1 MAEPLRHR
9 IAQLSLVDGWVPI
22 AVQVLAALLL
32 LYVVWA
38 HADRRGWR
46 RLAIAALIGTPFAV
60 WARHYISSIGVSGE
74 AAPNRLWLWIG
85 LVGTALSLIFLTW
98 RRASWWRRGAS
109 VLAVPLCVVCAAL
122 SVNTWVGYFPKVRTA
137 WMQLTTGPVPDQ
149 TDRVG
154 VTAMQLS
161 NARPE
166 RGVVVPV
173 RINAVSGFA
182 HRREFVYLPPIWFAS
197 KPPPRLPTV
206 MMIGSALNTPADW
219 LRVGNA
225 VATIDDFSTQHD
237 GSAPAVVFVDATG
250 AFDNDTECV
259 NGPRG
264 NAADHLTKDV
274 APFMAANFG
283 VSADRTHWGVAGWSM
298 GGTCAVDLTV
308 MHPELFGSFVDI
320 AGDMGPNAGTKDQT
334 VARIYGGDASQWPV
348 YDPTTVINKHGPYQG
363 VSGWFAI
370 SSDAPQQ
377 RKGGYGNPNA
387 VGLGGQDAAGNPGDQ
402 TDAANSLCGLGRAHG
417 ITCAVVASPGKHD
430 WPFAMDVFKASLPW
444 LAGQV
449 GTPGVAK
456 VPLPGDG
463 QGRAPAGVPLQAATH

>member
-38 HADRRGWR
+38 HADRGGWR
-46 RLAIAALIGTPFAV
+46 RPAIAGLIGMPLAV
-60 WARHYISSIGVSGE
+60 WAQHYISSIGVSGE
-74 AAPNRLWLWIG
+74 AAPGRLWLWIG
-85 LVGTALSLIFLTW
+85 LAGAALSLVVLTW

-122 SVNTWVGYFPKVRTA
+122 AVNAWVGYFPKVQTA
-137 WMQLTTGPVPDQ
+137 WNQVTTGPLPDQ
-149 TDRVG
+149 TDRVD

-161 NARPE
+161 NAKPD

-173 RINAVSGFA
+173 RINASASGFD

-197 KPPPRLPTV
+197 KPPPRLPVV

-225 VATIDDFSTQHD
+225 VATIDDFATRHD

-274 APFMAANFG
+274 APFMVANFG
-283 VSADRTHWGVAGWSM
+283 VSAERIHWGVAGWSM
-298 GGTCAVDLTV
+298 GGTCAVDLAV
-308 MHPELFGSFVDI
+308 MHPDLFSAFVDI
-320 AGDMGPNAGTKDQT
+320 AGDIGPNTGSREHSIATLF
-334 VARIYGGDASQWPV
+334 GGDAAAWAAF
-348 YDPTTVINKHGPYQG
+348 DPATVMKKHGHYAD
-363 VSGWFAI
+363 VTGWFEVPG
-370 SSDAPQQ
+370 APDGTS
-377 RKGGYGNPNA
+377 RDPVSNPE
-387 VGLGGQDAAGNPGDQ
+387 GQDVAAR
-402 TDAANSLCGLGRAHG
+402 SLSATGTTQG
-417 ITCAVVASPGKHD
+417 ITSTVVTRPGRHD
-430 WPFAMDVFKASLPW
+430 WLFAAQAFGDALPW
-444 LAGQV
+444 LAAQL
-449 GTPGVAK
+449 GTPAVPRVAM
-456 VPLPGDG
+456 PRSITDAAGPTGIPGLA
-463 QGRAPAGVPLQAATH
+463 QHH

>member
-1 MAEPLRHR
+1 MTVAVEMAEPLRHR

-22 AVQVLAALLL
+22 AVQVLAALLV
-32 LYVVWA
+32 LYVMWA

-46 RLAIAALIGTPFAV
+46 RLALAALIGAPIAV
-60 WARHYISSIGVSGE
+60 WARYYISSIGVSGE
-74 AAPNRLWLWIG
+74 AAPSRLWLWIG
-85 LVGTALSLIFLTW
+85 LIGAAVSLIFLTW

-137 WMQLTTGPVPDQ
+137 WMQLTTGPLPDQ

-161 NARPE
+161 NARPD

-173 RINAVSGFA
+173 RINSNASGFA

-225 VATIDDFSTQHD
+225 VATIDDFAAQHD

-250 AFDNDTECV
+250 GFDNDTECV

-283 VSADRTHWGVAGWSM
+283 VSAERTHWGVAGWSM
-298 GGTCAVDLTV
+298 GGTCAVVLAV
-308 MHPELFGSFVDI
+308 MHPELFSAFVDI
-320 AGDMGPNAGTKDQT
+320 AGDIGPNTGSREHSIATLF
-334 VARIYGGDASQWPV
+334 GGDADAWAAF
-348 YDPTTVINKHGPYQG
+348 DPTTVMKKHGRYTG
-363 VSGWFAI
+363 VTGWFEVPG
-370 SSDAPQQ
+370 SPDGTSRDPVS
-377 RKGGYGNPNA
+377 NPE
-387 VGLGGQDAAGNPGDQ
+387 GQDVAAR
-402 TDAANSLCGLGRAHG
+402 SLSATGATQG
-417 ITCAVVASPGKHD
+417 ITSTVVTRPGRHD
-430 WPFAMDVFKASLPW
+430 WLFASQAFGDALPW
-444 LAGQV
+444 LAAQL
-449 GTPGVAK
+449 GTPSVPRVAM
-456 VPLPGDG
+456 PNSTTDAAGPTGIPGFT
-463 QGRAPAGVPLQAATH
+463 QHH

>member
-1 MAEPLRHR
+1 MNVAVEMAEPLRHR

-32 LYVVWA
+32 LYVMWA
-38 HADRRGWR
+38 HVDRRGWR
-46 RLAIAALIGTPFAV
+46 RLAIAVLIGMPLAL

-74 AAPNRLWLWIG
+74 AAPDRLWLWIG
-85 LVGTALSLIFLTW
+85 LLGAALSLIFLTW

-122 SVNTWVGYFPKVRTA
+122 AVNAWVGYFPKVRTA
-137 WMQLTTGPVPDQ
+137 WNQLTTGPLPDQ
-149 TDRVG
+149 TDRVA

-161 NARPE
+161 NAKPD

-173 RINAVSGFA
+173 RINAGASGFA

-197 KPPPRLPTV
+197 RPPPRLPTV

-225 VATIDDFSTQHD
+225 VATIDDFAARHD

-264 NAADHLTKDV
+264 NAADHLTRDV

-283 VSADRTHWGVAGWSM
+283 VSAERTHWGVVGWSM
-298 GGTCAVDLTV
+298 GGTCAVDLAV
-308 MHPELFGSFVDI
+308 MHPEMFSAFVDI
-320 AGDMGPNAGTKDQT
+320 AGDIGPNTGSREHSIATLF
-334 VARIYGGDASQWPV
+334 GGDAGAWAAF
-348 YDPTTVINKHGPYQG
+348 DPTTVMKKHGRYTG
-363 VSGWFAI
+363 VTGWFEVPVSPDGTSRDPA
-370 SSDAPQQ
+370 S
-377 RKGGYGNPNA
+377 NPE
-387 VGLGGQDAAGNPGDQ
+387 GQDVAAR
-402 TDAANSLCGLGRAHG
+402 SLSATGATQG
-417 ITCAVVASPGKHD
+417 ITSTVVTRPGRHD
-430 WPFAMDVFKASLPW
+430 WLFASQAFGDALPW
-444 LAGQV
+444 LAAQLGTPAVPQV
-449 GTPGVAK
+449 GMPNATTDAAGPMGIS
-456 VPLPGDG
+456 GFG
-463 QGRAPAGVPLQAATH
+463 QGQRHQ